1 MKPALLKRDG
11 RFVLLL
17 YEYGFETAFTS
28 IILFAAW
35 MTSGLEAAILF
46 VFIGV
51 VLSLVCRAPTQIL
64 LCGLRRMHLARQG
77 RWHPWRSIGVVAFW
91 WPVCCVA
98 VFMGPK
104 FTSRLFAEGEVF
116 VGTLDSWYDGLMFFS
131 PFYAASLLAPLL
143 VYRITGYL
151 FDADFS
157 QPPWSHGKWGFEK
170 PATVPVNPQP
180 Q

>member
-1 MKPALLKRDG
+1 MNPALLKRDG
-11 RFVLLL
+11 RFVLALS
-17 YEYGFETAFTS
+17 EYGLETAFTAVIIFVAS
-28 IILFAAW
+28 IP
-35 MTSGLEAAILF
+35 SGLRFAVFFA
-46 VFIGV
+46 FIGV
-51 VLSLVCRAPTQIL
+51 VLSLVCRAPTQIV
-64 LCGLRRMHLARQG
+64 LCGLRRMHLSRQG

-104 FTSRLFAEGEVF
+104 FTSRLFAKGEVF

-143 VYRITGYL
+143 VYRFTGYL

-157 QPPWSHGKWGFEK
+157 QPPWSHGKWGFRK
-170 PATVPVNPQP
+170 PAAVPVEPQP
-180 Q
+180 K